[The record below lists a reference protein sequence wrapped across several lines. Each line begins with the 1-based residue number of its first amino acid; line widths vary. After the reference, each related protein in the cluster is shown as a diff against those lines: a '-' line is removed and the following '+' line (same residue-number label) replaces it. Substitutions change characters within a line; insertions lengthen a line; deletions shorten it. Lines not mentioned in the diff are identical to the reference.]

1 MNLEKLA
8 KERIN
13 DLLKPSRDF
22 LIADAMNYIESLD
35 IVNIDSIPLEIQ
47 YSLCSFMNTED
58 MEKILF
64 KLISTV
70 VLQKSVTAQQLVG
83 MVFNKVRYDIAK
95 KEIIDILLN
104 AVEASKFIKCRRIGM
119 YLMFESTQAL
129 SKEIEDKKKQYSYIL
144 PSIDLPLTITDNT
157 SIGYRSITE
166 SVICGGYLKHHDLP
180 LNLTHINKLN
190 RNPYRVETRLQ
201 FLVKPKFNPEPKL
214 KDNGELE
221 TDLDVSRRLKQFNQ
235 IISELPDKTK
245 LLCNQGNRFYIH
257 HKFDNGGRTY
267 AKAYHLNYQG
277 MAYSKAQ
284 VQAYNK
290 EIVEPDF

>member
-13 DLLKPSRDF
+13 DLLKPSKDF
-22 LIADAMNYIESLD
+22 LIDDAMSYLNNL
-35 IVNIDSIPLEIQ
+35 NQDSINTLPDNIKYNLEIF
-47 YSLCSFMNTED
+47 LDEED
-58 MEKILF
+58 LEKIMF

-70 VLQKSVTAQQLVG
+70 VLQKSVTAQQLTG
-83 MVFNKVRYDIAK
+83 MVFNKLRRNIAK
-95 KEIIDILLN
+95 KVIVDILLN
-104 AVEASKFIKCRRIGM
+104 AVEACKFIKCRRVGM

-129 SKEIEDKKKQYSYIL
+129 TKEIEDKKKQYSYIL

-157 SIGYRSITE
+157 SIGYRSVTE

-214 KDNGELE
+214 KDNGEME
-221 TDLDVSRRLKQFNQ
+221 SDLDVSRRLKQFNQ
-235 IISELPDKTK
+235 IISELPEKTR